1 MPWLS
6 LNTLE
11 VLKNLLANIGFS
23 MFNNFIINPLEIFNN
38 HLWIIC
44 HVHFFISIIATSK
57 IFLYL
62 LLFYV
67 SLIFSFSFAITYIYQ
82 GRSSDNKNLM
92 VVSNPSLA
100 IFLRKVSL
108 LYIFF
113 STSLCFI
120 VTYYYTTN

>member
-67 SLIFSFSFAITYIYQ
+67 SLIFSFSFAITYYIFYQ
-82 GRSSDNKNLM
+82 YMNDYYDHILSS
-92 VVSNPSLA
+92 S
-100 IFLRKVSL
+100 I
-108 LYIFF
+108 LYIIYYKFNNTIFITFF
-113 STSLCFI
+113 FTLFYFLICKF
-120 VTYYYTTN
+120 